1 MNSPAN
7 FYFEKNL
14 WSSNLINLAGVDEV
28 GRGAWAGPVVAA
40 AVVFPENIQFPEF
53 LYDSKLLLPR
63 QREHLSRLIYKFARS
78 VGIGSVG
85 VRTINSQG
93 ISIATHKAFR
103 SAINSLRVNPD
114 HILVDAFF
122 IKHIRKDIQTPL
134 KKGDAICASIAA
146 ASIVAKV
153 YRDAIMKKLSK
164 KYPEYRFGKNKGY
177 GTAMHQRAI
186 RKNNFSKIHRTSFNL
201 NYLIQ

>member
-1 MNSPAN
+1 M
-7 FYFEKNL
+7 
-14 WSSNLINLAGVDEV
+14 DEV

-40 AVVFPENIQFPEF
+40 AVIFPKSIQFPEY
-53 LYDSKLLLPR
+53 LYDSKLLLPK

-78 VGIGSVG
+78 VGIGSVD

-93 ISIATHKAFR
+93 ISTATHKAFR
-103 SAINSLRVNPD
+103 SAINSLCLKPD

-153 YRDAIMKKLSK
+153 YRDAIMKNLSK
-164 KYPEYRFGKNKGY
+164 KYPVYQFSKNKGY
-177 GTAMHQRAI
+177 GTPKHQRAI
-186 RKNNFSKIHRTSFNL
+186 RKNNFTKIHRTSFNL
-201 NYLIQ
+201 NYLVQ